1 MRVFQIIASA
11 QDAHIFSNMG
21 QAFGFGDELMAQTVR
36 YFVPPITKTIE
47 KRAQTPEGLISVLE
61 FLGSRRYDRFLEDPR
76 IFGHA
81 QIAEEGQRILNY
93 LFVRKERLQ
102 KIIENRAKVLPIDPV
117 TLERLFPFVAVMA
130 IAAIELRTRRPLG
143 LILYRVMKGA
153 ADDRAIAE
161 SVSCARAI
169 FEKAGAATEGPAQEA
184 ALLLLRRIRASR
196 RENRAGIRIL
206 PVGLG
211 TVKEQSL
218 SGGIRRS
225 KRASA
230 SIAPTKEALGNFDTD
245 FGDRTKISRDG
256 RSNACCPCIAL

>member
-11 QDAHIFSNMG
+11 QGAHIFSNMG

-117 TLERLFPFVAVMA
+117 TLEKLFPFIAVLA

-153 ADDRAIAE
+153 ADDRAIANPFLALVQYLKKQE
-161 SVSCARAI
+161 QQQKDQRKRRLFSFFGASEPAA
-169 FEKAGAATEGPAQEA
+169 EKIEPAP
-184 ALLLLRRIRASR
+184 
-196 RENRAGIRIL
+196 GFF
-206 PVGLG
+206 
-211 TVKEQSL
+211 QS
-218 SGGIRRS
+218 
-225 KRASA
+225 A
-230 SIAPTKEALGNFDTD
+230 
-245 FGDRTKISRDG
+245 
-256 RSNACCPCIAL
+256 

>member
-1 MRVFQIIASA
+1 MSDERGKAMKVFQIIASA
-11 QDAHIFSNMG
+11 QGAHIFSNMG

-93 LFVRKERLQ
+93 LFVRQERQQ

-117 TLERLFPFVAVMA
+117 TLEKLFPFIAVMA

-153 ADDRAIAE
+153 ADDRAIANPFLALVQYLKKQE
-161 SVSCARAI
+161 QQQKDQRKRRLFSFFGGSEPAA
-169 FEKAGAATEGPAQEA
+169 EKIEPA
-184 ALLLLRRIRASR
+184 S
-196 RENRAGIRIL
+196 GFF
-206 PVGLG
+206 
-211 TVKEQSL
+211 QS
-218 SGGIRRS
+218 
-225 KRASA
+225 A
-230 SIAPTKEALGNFDTD
+230 
-245 FGDRTKISRDG
+245 
-256 RSNACCPCIAL
+256 

>member
-11 QDAHIFSNMG
+11 QGAHIFSNMG

-117 TLERLFPFVAVMA
+117 TLEKLFPFIAVLA

-143 LILYRVMKGA
+143 LILYRITKGA
-153 ADDRAIAE
+153 TDDRAIANPFLALVQYLRKQE
-161 SVSCARAI
+161 QQQKDQRKRRLFSFFGGS
-169 FEKAGAATEGPAQEA
+169 EQPAQKTEP
-184 ALLLLRRIRASR
+184 AS
-196 RENRAGIRIL
+196 GFF
-206 PVGLG
+206 
-211 TVKEQSL
+211 QS
-218 SGGIRRS
+218 
-225 KRASA
+225 A
-230 SIAPTKEALGNFDTD
+230 
-245 FGDRTKISRDG
+245 
-256 RSNACCPCIAL
+256 

>member
-11 QDAHIFSNMG
+11 QGAHIFSNMG

-36 YFVPPITKTIE
+36 YFIPPITKTIE

-81 QIAEEGQRILNY
+81 QVAEEGQRILNY

-117 TLERLFPFVAVMA
+117 TLEKLFPFIAVMA

-153 ADDRAIAE
+153 ADDRAIANPFLALVQYMKKQE
-161 SVSCARAI
+161 QQQKDQRKRRLFSFFGGSEPAA
-169 FEKAGAATEGPAQEA
+169 EKIEP
-184 ALLLLRRIRASR
+184 ASR
-196 RENRAGIRIL
+196 FF
-206 PVGLG
+206 
-211 TVKEQSL
+211 QS
-218 SGGIRRS
+218 
-225 KRASA
+225 A
-230 SIAPTKEALGNFDTD
+230 
-245 FGDRTKISRDG
+245 
-256 RSNACCPCIAL
+256 

>member
-1 MRVFQIIASA
+1 MSDERGKAMRVFQIIASA

-102 KIIENRAKVLPIDPV
+102 KIIENRAKVLPLDPV
-117 TLERLFPFVAVMA
+117 TLEKLFPFIAVLA

-153 ADDRAIAE
+153 ADERAIANPFLALVQYLKKQE
-161 SVSCARAI
+161 QQQKDQRKRRLFSFFGASEPAA
-169 FEKAGAATEGPAQEA
+169 EKIEPA
-184 ALLLLRRIRASR
+184 S
-196 RENRAGIRIL
+196 GFF
-206 PVGLG
+206 
-211 TVKEQSL
+211 QS
-218 SGGIRRS
+218 
-225 KRASA
+225 A
-230 SIAPTKEALGNFDTD
+230 
-245 FGDRTKISRDG
+245 
-256 RSNACCPCIAL
+256 